1 MASALSDEVAARVL
15 GEVHSLAM
23 LLDRQR
29 AQLEKSA
36 AISQDAAEAM
46 VQNTRKVLQTAEAQA
61 RAFYRESNDAKVSAQ
76 VEALKHCA
84 VTVTNACDAVK
95 KDVRSLTIDAGM
107 AARQAVEDGKSK
119 ALAAMQEQAV
129 EAIESAAAAHKMR
142 ALTTIVG
149 VSLVAVVLAVVVVG
163 ATAYRLGKDA
173 GQAQGLAQAREE
185 SAAAAWGNSEDG
197 KLAFRLAQADPNN
210 LKKLTLCQGT
220 GWKKK
225 GSDVCIPAPDPD
237 TRMTE
242 GWRISK

>member
-29 AQLEKSA
+29 GQLEKSA
-36 AISQDAAEAM
+36 AISQAAAEAM
-46 VQNTRKVLQTAEAQA
+46 VQNTHKVLLAAEAQA
-61 RAFYRESNDAKVSAQ
+61 RAFYRNSNDAKVGAQ

-84 VTVTNACDAVK
+84 EAVTDACAGVK
-95 KDVRSLTIDAGM
+95 KDMRSLPNDAAI
-107 AARQAVEDGKSK
+107 AARQAVEEGKSK
-119 ALAAMQEQAV
+119 AIAVMQEQAV
-129 EAIESAAAAHKMR
+129 RALQSAAAAQKIR

-149 VSLVAVVLAVVVVG
+149 ISLVAIVVAVVVVG

-173 GQAQGLAQAREE
+173 GQAQGFAQAREE
-185 SAAAAWGNSEDG
+185 SAAASWGNSADG

-210 LKKLTLCQGT
+210 LTKLALCQGT

-225 GSDVCIPAPDPD
+225 GSDVCIPTPDAE
-237 TRMTE
+237 TRATT